1 MSLVAAPQQQRC
13 PSWTGGQGLARGK
26 GPAFLIL
33 AQIFYDLGL
42 ALGCARWLWV
52 QREGHGLSW
61 SMFTG
66 RFWAGRGLAGAAG
79 HFSPGGESAFLPL
92 AREADLSMGVGRVA
106 WAGAEQAGRGGGLG
120 RAPLPISLLP
130 FPSILPLPG
139 VHLLLE
145 RVHLFRP
152 AGRHPHRAGSARP
165 DLPGA
170 VLHQEEEA
178 AGQEGEGA
186 TGAGLGARQ
195 ASGLCPPQPSLLT
208 ASFAEAVLHAR
219 AGAIPSGKERQ
230 VCIQPYA
237 VFPLCPSRCS

>member
-1 MSLVAAPQQQRC
+1 MELLGTFHLVGKAPFSLWPGRQSRQRELGEL
-13 PSWTGGQGLARGK
+13 PGQGPSR
-26 GPAFLIL
+26 
-33 AQIFYDLGL
+33 
-42 ALGCARWLWV
+42 
-52 QREGHGLSW
+52 
-61 SMFTG
+61 
-66 RFWAGRGLAGAAG
+66 
-79 HFSPGGESAFLPL
+79 PGGVGGSAELPFL
-92 AREADLSMGVGRVA
+92 
-106 WAGAEQAGRGGGLG
+106 
-120 RAPLPISLLP
+120 SLFSL

-165 DLPGA
+165 DPPGA
-170 VLHQEEEA
+170 ALHQEEEA

-237 VFPLCPSRCS
+237 VFLLCPSRCS